1 MRRVFPFVTG
11 LGIGLGVMYLFD
23 PDRGERRRARLSGR
37 IARLRDAVGEPA
49 AARRALMRDHPTDA
63 RILERIRTKL
73 RHLASRPDSIR
84 VDVHDGRVTL
94 AGAIPAGEVH
104 AALRAAG
111 TTPGVREVENQLDPR
126 ESRNS
131 GTH

>member
-23 PDRGERRRARLSGR
+23 PDRGARRRDRLRGR
-37 IARLRDAVGEPA
+37 IARLRDVAGEP
-49 AARRALMRDHPTDA
+49 AARRALVGDHPTDA
-63 RILERIRTKL
+63 RILARIRTKL
-73 RHLASRPDSIR
+73 RHLTSRPDTIR
-84 VDVHDGRVTL
+84 IDVHDGRVTL
-94 AGAIPAGEVH
+94 AGAIPASEVH

-126 ESRNS
+126 
-131 GTH
+131 GFGHPATP